1 MKTGNACKTN
11 AVYNGQEGSVCGFIK
26 ESCDSGTNLGGVDQG
41 VNDGSSVNKGQLLW
55 SDEFNNMGVPNGQNW
70 REETGGHGW
79 GNREL
84 QFYTNGGR
92 NARAS
97 NGNLVIE
104 SRREDMSGSVFSF
117 NLSCR

>member
-11 AVYNGQEGSVCGFIK
+11 AVFNGQEGSVCGFI
-26 ESCDSGTNLGGVDQG
+26 EEICNNGTNLGG
-41 VNDGSSVNKGQLLW
+41 LLW
-55 SDEFNNMGVPNGQNW
+55 SDEFNNVGVPNEQNW

-97 NGNLVIE
+97 NGNLIIE
-104 SRREDMSGSVFSF
+104 SKREDMSGSVFCFNLSF
-117 NLSCR
+117 NLSRFLNFEL